1 MPPLSLTDFNASD
14 LDYVQKLNNNN
25 TAIEAAVNAL
35 QAQVLASVGEGV
47 DLILDTFDRDGL
59 VGAHSYVLDLDNY
72 PGGSQITI
80 GRRPAPLFP
89 GEVDKSIAWG
99 TYSGEHFRVS
109 MTGDLVLN
117 AISIVS
123 GLPKTI
129 YVGIP
134 SDGIPQL
141 FESGAVPN
149 VLYVY
154 SMTWDGY
161 SLKDFRRLA
170 PILPHYSALQGIAG
184 APRFFTLFDSE
195 TDWTSEIVGSSEIT
209 LPGARDD
216 NEIDVDGAVE
226 ILGFFMTAGKPGT
239 DGFAA
244 TGSTPE
250 HNKVGVKVVSAAE
263 DYTET
268 PFEFDASNVPDTIFR
283 KINPALQD
291 KRFVTEVQRF
301 TLERTELG
309 PFVISARAFS
319 WGIIYRPII
328 GIPIPKDQGDVVLI

>member
-47 DLILDTFDRDGL
+47 DLILDSYDRDGL
-59 VGAHSYVLDLDNY
+59 VGSHSYVLDLDNY
-72 PGGSQITI
+72 PGGSLITI
-80 GRRPAPLFP
+80 GRRPAPVFP
-89 GEVDKSIAWG
+89 GEENKSVAWG

-109 MTGDLVLN
+109 MVGDLVLN

-134 SDGIPQL
+134 SSGVPQL
-141 FESGAVPN
+141 FESGIIPN
-149 VLYVY
+149 VLYAY

-161 SLKDFRRLA
+161 SLKDFKRMA
-170 PILPHYSALQGIAG
+170 PILPGYSALQGIAG
-184 APRFFTLFDSE
+184 APRYLTLFDTE
-195 TDWTSEIVGSSEIT
+195 TDWLSEIFGSSEIT
-209 LPGARDD
+209 LPGAKDD
-216 NEIDVDGAVE
+216 NEIEVDGAVE
-226 ILGFFMTAGKPGT
+226 ILGFFMTAGKPGP

-244 TGSTPE
+244 SGVTPE
-250 HNKVGVKVVSAAE
+250 DNAVKVKVVSE
-263 DYTET
+263 GDDWTET
-268 PFEFDASNVPDTIFR
+268 PFDFDASNVPDTIFR
-283 KINPALQD
+283 KVNPILVSE
-291 KRFVTEVQRF
+291 KFVTGVQRF

-309 PFVISARAFS
+309 PFVTSARAFS

-328 GIPIPKDQGDVVLI
+328 GIAIPKDQTKVVLI